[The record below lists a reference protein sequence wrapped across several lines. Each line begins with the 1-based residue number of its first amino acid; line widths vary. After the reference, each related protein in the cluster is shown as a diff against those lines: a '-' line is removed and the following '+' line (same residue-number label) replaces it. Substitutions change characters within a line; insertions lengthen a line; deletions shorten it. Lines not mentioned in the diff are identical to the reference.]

1 MSENRPKPVRHKEF
15 ILKRKIMQT
24 RPVKLYSNIE
34 PLNRSGIMLVSP
46 GFTSKKSQRGRI
58 LETVQR
64 LKKKV
69 LRFEK
74 DLNCMSTEIA
84 RFRSKVSN
92 WSNQA

>member
-1 MSENRPKPVRHKEF
+1 
-15 ILKRKIMQT
+15 MQA

-46 GFTSKKSQRGRI
+46 RFTSEKSQRDRI

-84 RFRSKVSN
+84 RFRSKVPN
-92 WSNQA
+92 WSNIA

>member
-1 MSENRPKPVRHKEF
+1 
-15 ILKRKIMQT
+15 MQVL
-24 RPVKLYSNIE
+24 PVKLYSNIE
-34 PLNRSGIMLVSP
+34 PLNRSGIMLISP
-46 GFTSKKSQRGRI
+46 RFASEKPQRDRI

-84 RFRSKVSN
+84 QFRSKVPN

>member
-1 MSENRPKPVRHKEF
+1 
-15 ILKRKIMQT
+15 MQA
-24 RPVKLYSNIE
+24 RPVKLYSNIK

-46 GFTSKKSQRGRI
+46 RFTSEKPQRDRI

-84 RFRSKVSN
+84 QFRSKVPH